1 MADRIDRTT
10 ASPHPSIFYN
20 MGPSLGLAAWASLL
34 TVVSAQ
40 FKCSL
45 PAGDICAY
53 ENATTYA
60 AVNAPNCTTSGLQ
73 AFLNNLPGLEGTTLS
88 VPYAFYIDSNATL
101 DEFTDYVG
109 ATTFTTDIPSVCAFR
124 VNGTNEQGATWGL
137 GALLPTHFN
146 GSIMMAAPDSGLSW
160 GVASA
165 GLRYAFAT
173 FASNSGHDEPDYI
186 PGWETPNGLLDW
198 SHRALHLSTVTAKA
212 IVKAWYDVEPKYSY
226 ITGCSDGGRQVM
238 KSIQTYPE
246 DYDGAMAGAPT
257 WWMTHQ
263 AFYNY
268 KQTTIGGSA
277 RSNSSIPP
285 SLYPVITDEVLRQC
299 DPQDNLTDSIISNP
313 RGCFFN
319 PEALACSSNKTSNCL
334 TAPQLD
340 TLHKIYNDWTT
351 FDQDLIYPGVWFGSE
366 PTWNTTFGSPHSK
379 SWYIENVLG
388 FKNFTAQDLTYE
400 IIAEADARD
409 PAHANADDF
418 DLSPFFNRGGKFF
431 HWHGMSDSV
440 VSPGSSV
447 YYHHKAT
454 YAALEKGI
462 DIDQHYQLYLIP
474 GLEHCTGTPSCMAAL
489 WYLAGPYQAGNFF
502 NSTPANVVDNYVHDS
517 FLTLISWV
525 EGGHA
530 PSYMVTT
537 NFEDNADPTTLLHN
551 RKICPYPKQANWT
564 KTGVS
569 IHEDY
574 WDCIY
579 V

>member
-1 MADRIDRTT
+1 
-10 ASPHPSIFYN
+10 
-20 MGPSLGLAAWASLL
+20 MGFKSGFAIWTSLL
-34 TVVSAQ
+34 SLASAQ

-53 ENATTYA
+53 ENATTYQ
-60 AVNAPNCTTSGLQ
+60 AVNAPNCTTRGLQ
-73 AFLNNLPGLEGTTLS
+73 AFVNRVPGLNGTALT

-109 ATTFTTDIPSVCAFR
+109 ASVFTTDIPPVCAFR
-124 VNGTNEQGATWGL
+124 VNGTNAEGASWGL

-146 GSIMMAAPDSGLSW
+146 GSIMMAAPDAGLSW

-165 GLRYAFAT
+165 GLKYAFAT
-173 FASNSGHDEPDYI
+173 FASNSGHDEPDHVS
-186 PGWETPNGLLDW
+186 GWETPEGLVDW
-198 SHRALHLSTVTAKA
+198 SHRALHLSTLTAKS
-212 IVKAWYDVEPKYSY
+212 IVKAWYNVEPKYSY
-226 ITGCSDGGRQVM
+226 ITGCSGGGRQVM
-238 KSIQTYPE
+238 KSIQTYPD

-263 AFYNY
+263 AFYSV
-268 KQTTIGGSA
+268 KQQTIGGAA
-277 RSNSSIPP
+277 RSNSSIPA
-285 SLYPVITDEVLRQC
+285 SLYSIIGEEVLRQC
-299 DPQDNLTDSIISNP
+299 DPQDGLVDSIVSRP
-313 RGCFFN
+313 QGCFFN
-319 PEALACSSNKTSNCL
+319 AEALACNSTQTSNCL
-334 TAPQLD
+334 TAPQLE
-340 TLHKIYNDWTT
+340 TLQKIYSDWAT
-351 FDQDLIYPGVWFGSE
+351 FDQDLIYPRTWYGSE
-366 PTWNTTFGSPHSK
+366 ATWNTTFGNPSG

-388 FKNFTAQDLTYE
+388 IKNFTAQDLTYE
-400 IIAEADARD
+400 LIAEADARD

-418 DLSPFFNRGGKFF
+418 DLSPFFEKGGRFF

-440 VSPGSSV
+440 VSPGASV
-447 YYHHKAT
+447 YYHNQAT

-474 GLEHCTGTPSCMAAL
+474 GLEHCSGTPECMAAL

-502 NSTPANVVDNYVHDS
+502 NFTPANVVDNYVHDS

-537 NFEDNADPTTLLHN
+537 DFDDNSDPMTLLDN

-564 KTGVS
+564 QTGVS
-569 IHEDY
+569 THEDY

>member
-1 MADRIDRTT
+1 MGLSLALTT
-10 ASPHPSIFYN
+10 
-20 MGPSLGLAAWASLL
+20 WASLL
-34 TVVSAQ
+34 AVASAQ

-60 AVNAPNCTTSGLQ
+60 ADNAPNCTTSGLQ
-73 AFLNNLPGLEGTTLS
+73 AFVNNLPGLNGATLS
-88 VPYAFYIDSNATL
+88 VPYAFYVDSNETL
-101 DEFTDYVG
+101 DEFTDYIG
-109 ATTFTTDIPSVCAFR
+109 ASTFTTDIPPVCAFR

-137 GALLPTHFN
+137 GALLLTHFN

-173 FASNSGHDEPDYI
+173 FAP
-186 PGWETPNGLLDW
+186 TP
-198 SHRALHLSTVTAKA
+198 VTT
-212 IVKAWYDVEPKYSY
+212 S
-226 ITGCSDGGRQVM
+226 
-238 KSIQTYPE
+238 
-246 DYDGAMAGAPT
+246 
-257 WWMTHQ
+257 
-263 AFYNY
+263 
-268 KQTTIGGSA
+268 QTTFQLIRTPQSHPHYTQSSRTRSSA
-277 RSNSSIPP
+277 NAIPK
-285 SLYPVITDEVLRQC
+285 TR
-299 DPQDNLTDSIISNP
+299 LTDSIISNP
-313 RGCFFN
+313 QGCFFH

-334 TAPQLD
+334 TAPKLD

-351 FDQDLIYPGVWFGSE
+351 FDQDLIYPGAWFGSE
-366 PTWNTTFGSPHSK
+366 PTWNTTFGNQHSK
-379 SWYIENVLG
+379 SWYIENILG
-388 FKNFTAQDLTYE
+388 FKNLTAQDLTYKL
-400 IIAEADARD
+400 IAEADARN
-409 PAHANADDF
+409 PAHANAYDF

-440 VSPGSSV
+440 VPPGSSV

-474 GLEHCTGTPSCMAAL
+474 GLEHCTGTPTCMSAL

-502 NSTPANVVDNYVHDS
+502 NFTPANVVDNYVHDS

-551 RKICPYPKQANWT
+551 RKICP
-564 KTGVS
+564 
-569 IHEDY
+569 
-574 WDCIY
+574 
-579 V
+579 